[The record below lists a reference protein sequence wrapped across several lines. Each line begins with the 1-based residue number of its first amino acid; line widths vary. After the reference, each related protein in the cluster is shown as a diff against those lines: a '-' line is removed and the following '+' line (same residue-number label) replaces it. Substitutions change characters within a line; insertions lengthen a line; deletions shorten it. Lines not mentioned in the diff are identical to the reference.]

1 MKTGHRIIQQ
11 LKGHSGS
18 EIYLKEYPGG
28 SHYVEKIGNTDRN
41 VERMTALYQL
51 GYRVP
56 KIYHSEKDYLL
67 MEYIHGLDM
76 KNYLLHNSL
85 QHLYNFISGTIDDFS
100 NDSVMVDYTEIY
112 HKKLS
117 WLDDCK
123 EMPFTKKE
131 LIDKLPKL
139 LPRSTYHGDFT
150 LENILY
156 TNPGFC
162 MIDPVTIEYDSYV
175 FDIAK
180 LRQDLE
186 CKWFLRNTNIKL
198 DTKLEILNSK
208 LKHEYEQYIND
219 YLLILMLLR
228 VYLHTKPGDSN
239 HLFIMKEIYRLWK

>member
-1 MKTGHRIIQQ
+1 MQVGPKLIQK

-18 EIYLKEYPGG
+18 EVSLKEWPGG
-28 SHYVEKIGNTDRN
+28 SLYVEKVGNTERN
-41 VERMTALYQL
+41 LERMTALHQM

-56 KIYHSEKDYLL
+56 KIYYSETDYLL

-76 KNYLLHNSL
+76 KNYLLHNNV
-85 QHLYNFISGTIDDFS
+85 QQLYNFIVETIDDFS
-100 NDSVMVDYTEIY
+100 NDSVMVDYTQVY

-117 WLDDCK
+117 WMDGCK
-123 EMPFTKKE
+123 ELPFTKKE
-131 LIDKLPKL
+131 LISKLPKL

-186 CKWFLRNTNIKL
+186 CKWFLRNTDMKL

-208 LKHEYEQYIND
+208 LRKMYEEYIND

-228 VYLHTKPGDSN
+228 VYLHTKPGDSD

>member
-1 MKTGHRIIQQ
+1 MQFGSKLIQK

-18 EIYLKEYPGG
+18 EVSLKEWPGIG
-28 SHYVEKIGNTDRN
+28 LYVEKVGNTERN
-41 VERMTALYQL
+41 LERMLVL
-51 GYRVP
+51 RDMGYRVP
-56 KIYHSEKDYLL
+56 KIYYSEKDYLL

-76 KNYLLHNSL
+76 KNYLLHNSVH
-85 QHLYNFISGTIDDFS
+85 QLYNFIGETIDDFS
-100 NDSVMVDYTEIY
+100 NNSVMMDYTETY

-117 WLDDCK
+117 WLDNNK

-139 LPRSTYHGDFT
+139 LPKSTYHGDFT

-156 TNPGFC
+156 TNPGFY
-162 MIDPVTIEYDSYV
+162 MIDPVTIEYDSFV

-186 CKWFLRNTNIKL
+186 CKWFLRNTDVKL

-228 VYLHTKPGDSN
+228 VYLHTKPGDSD

>member
-1 MKTGHRIIQQ
+1 MQIGPKLIQK

-18 EIYLKEYPGG
+18 EVSLKEWPGG
-28 SHYVEKIGNTDRN
+28 GLYVEKVGNTERN
-41 VERMTALYQL
+41 VERMIVLRDM

-56 KIYHSEKDYLL
+56 KIYYSEEDYLL

-76 KNYLLHNSL
+76 KNYLLHNNVH
-85 QHLYNFISGTIDDFS
+85 QLYNFIGQTIDDFS
-100 NDSVMVDYTEIY
+100 DDSVMMDYTEIY

-117 WLDDCK
+117 WLDSNK

-139 LPRSTYHGDFT
+139 LPKSTYHGDFT

-156 TNPGFC
+156 TNPGFY
-162 MIDPVTIEYDSYV
+162 MIDPVTIEYDSFV

-186 CKWFLRNTNIKL
+186 CKWFLRNTDVKL

-228 VYLHTKPGDSN
+228 VYLHTKPGDSD